1 MAMLIALIHVGAS
14 LGWSGGPG
22 GDAVGMGAGSFPM
35 PSSTGSLAG
44 WSLRF
49 GAMQPCGQRDGTSA
63 RRVPGPT
70 QKPRQLSSDTSW
82 QQEATTATPVL
93 GSWGWGPVTT
103 LPRPRPLPRLGE
115 AERGP
120 ARPCGTLGVDA
131 QGPAVGSACPYPPTC
146 PRLFPPHP
154 CLLSPALS
162 LHRGVHSSHCSLRCI
177 FMLSVL
183 VRVRLGC
190 RRRGGQR
197 GCLCM

>member
-1 MAMLIALIHVGAS
+1 MIKAW
-14 LGWSGGPG
+14 GW
-22 GDAVGMGAGSFPM
+22 
-35 PSSTGSLAG
+35 
-44 WSLRF
+44 
-49 GAMQPCGQRDGTSA
+49 
-63 RRVPGPT
+63 VPGPGRLPPMSPFPSSIKEK
-70 QKPRQLSSDTSW
+70 QGWIQFLVPKPRCTS
-82 QQEATTATPVL
+82 ESPG
-93 GSWGWGPVTT
+93 GSASRPVTT

-131 QGPAVGSACPYPPTC
+131 QGPVVGSACPYPPTC